1 MYVKP
6 FRMYAGFCDFVKV
19 LIDQGG
25 VQVDTLGEFGT
36 SALFDA
42 CYFDNTDVA
51 EALLGTRVHSV
62 TYCLV
67 CTVLPTASCSQSRVF
82 CTCSATHTRRSLE
95 IVNCFFAQIEERM
108 RTWQIQMAQRPCT

>member
-1 MYVKP
+1 MYT
-6 FRMYAGFCDFVKV
+6 GFCDFVKV

-51 EALLGTRVHSV
+51 EALLVP
-62 TYCLV
+62 V

-95 IVNCFFAQIEERM
+95 IVN
-108 RTWQIQMAQRPCT
+108 

>member
-1 MYVKP
+1 
-6 FRMYAGFCDFVKV
+6 MYAGFCDFVKV

-62 TYCLV
+62 THCLV
-67 CTVLPTASCSQSRVF
+67 LTIARVLHMLRHP
-82 CTCSATHTRRSLE
+82 H
-95 IVNCFFAQIEERM
+95 EEVS
-108 RTWQIQMAQRPCT
+108 

>member
-1 MYVKP
+1 
-6 FRMYAGFCDFVKV
+6 MYAGFCDFVKV

-62 TYCLV
+62 THCLV
-67 CTVLPTASCSQSRVF
+67 LTIVSF

-95 IVNCFFAQIEERM
+95 IVN
-108 RTWQIQMAQRPCT
+108 